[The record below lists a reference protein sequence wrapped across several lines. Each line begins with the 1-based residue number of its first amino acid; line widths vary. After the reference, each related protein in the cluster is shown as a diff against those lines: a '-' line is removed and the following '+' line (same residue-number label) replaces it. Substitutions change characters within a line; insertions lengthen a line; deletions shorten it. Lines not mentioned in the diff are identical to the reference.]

1 MENPKYYPD
10 LTVVSFRKYFPALSS
25 QLKVLAI
32 LLFSVCVCVCVFS
45 SKENLCNMNM

>member
-10 LTVVSFRKYFPALSS
+10 LTVVSFRKYFPVFDS

-32 LLFSVCVCVCVFS
+32 LLFSVSLCVCVFS
-45 SKENLCNMNM
+45 SKENLCNVSI